1 MKISAEGEEVE
12 SKTNDE
18 LVTRITAKLETWAVP
33 MDVREFSRK
42 EYREVFP
49 QGTVKTPI
57 GEVKIGKNQFEKMAE
72 KDNGK
77 RRLLIGAM
85 RQTLTDPITIIQE
98 EKNGRKAY
106 VFIKSFKNTEDSLK
120 IGFIM
125 SVVVTIEDTKVV
137 ISTYKRKRREVLS
150 KIKKAGV
157 IAYEKGYGTSQ
168 TNGI

>member
-1 MKISAEGEEVE
+1 ME
-12 SKTNDE
+12 SKANDD

-77 RRLLIGAM
+77 RRALIGAM
-85 RQTLTDPITIIQE
+85 WQTLTDPITIIQE
-98 EKNGRKAY
+98 EKDGRKD
-106 VFIKSFKNTEDSLK
+106 IK
-120 IGFIM
+120 
-125 SVVVTIEDTKVV
+125 
-137 ISTYKRKRREVLS
+137 ISTLIDYLESLGFGLEITALQKGDNATREVLLR
-150 KIKKAGV
+150 
-157 IAYEKGYGTSQ
+157 T
-168 TNGI
+168 

>member
-1 MKISAEGEEVE
+1 ME
-12 SKTNDE
+12 SKINDE
-18 LVTRITAKLETWAVP
+18 LITRITAKLETWAVP

-57 GEVKIGKNQFEKMAE
+57 GEVKIGKNQFEKMSE

-77 RRLLIGAM
+77 RRALIGAM

-98 EKNGRKAY
+98 EKDGRKAY
-106 VFIKSFKNTEDSLK
+106 VFIKSFKDTEDPQK
-120 IGFIM
+120 TGFVM
-125 SVVVTIEDTKVV
+125 SVVVAIENTKVV
-137 ISTYKRKRREVLS
+137 ISTYKRKKREVLS

-157 IAYEKGYGTSQ
+157 IAYEKDYGASR

>member
-1 MKISAEGEEVE
+1 METINNVE
-12 SKTNDE
+12 SKANDE
-18 LVTRITAKLETWAVP
+18 LVTRITAKLEAWAVS

-77 RRLLIGAM
+77 RRALIGAM

-98 EKNGRKAY
+98 EKDGRKAY

-120 IGFIM
+120 TDFIM
-125 SVVVTIEDTKVV
+125 SVVVSIEDAKVV
-137 ISTYKRKRREVLS
+137 ISTYKRKRREVLN

-157 IAYEKGYGTSQ
+157 IAYEKDYGASR
-168 TNGI
+168 TNGN